1 MLLLAVL
8 FAGLGFSAPAQAQ
21 TATVTWDSAF
31 VMAYGGPGGFLSN
44 GDSVDIGTTVTFDFA
59 FPSGWTYASRPSG
72 CNIVHDSG
80 DRWQATITETC
91 HVSGYETSIM
101 MMGIGSTEL
110 VEGEHGFF
118 DIVPNGGDSPF
129 SLTLESGTVPT
140 GMSFN
145 DGTVS
150 GIPSQEGSFD
160 FTVSAT
166 NGYGHSVSQ
175 AFTLMVAG
183 PNTGGPTIA
192 SISPRAGPAEGG
204 TSVVIT
210 GMNFTGATEVN
221 FGGEPVFSFVVN
233 SATQIT
239 ASTAPHAQGT
249 VDVEVVTPSGGATA
263 PGAFTFDAPVELLLS
278 INDVTVV
285 EGDSGTTT
293 ATFEIRLNQPLPQ
306 FRSVTFDIAT
316 ADGTAIAGV
325 DYEAGS
331 GTGIDMG
338 VGNAV
343 RTFAVRVNGDTLAE
357 PDKTFF
363 VNVTNVVGATVVK
376 AQGVGT
382 IQDDDAAGP
391 TITGISPNAGAYP
404 TIVTITGTG
413 LTGPSMVLFGG
424 VVSASVT
431 GVDDNTVLAEA
442 PPHPGGV
449 VDVEVYTD
457 AGLAF
462 APAAFTFDNSPP
474 TANPVSATVA
484 YGSSGNPITL
494 DITGVP
500 ASSVA
505 VGTAPTNG
513 TATASGTTITYTP
526 NTGYAG
532 PDSFTYT
539 ATNAGGTS
547 SPATVTITVVD
558 PPLQDFA
565 FTTEFETPLNL
576 SVVND
581 GVPHYFLVVAPTHGT
596 IVLNADGSAT
606 YTPNAGFSGTDE
618 FQYDTGIYGDN
629 TGTVTITVNQP
640 TITYTPTN
648 PPAGIVGAPYSQSIA
663 GGASG
668 GTPPHT
674 FAHDSGTMVPG
685 LTLAA
690 DGTLS
695 GTPTMAG
702 TFTFS
707 VVAIDSSTGTGPFSS
722 APADVSVTIGQDAP
736 TITDVSPNTGPM
748 AGSRMVTITG
758 TNLNGASAIS
768 FGGVAAAN
776 YTVESA
782 TQITAMT
789 PAGSAGAADVVV
801 TTPGGSA
808 TLADGFTYE
817 APVAA
822 PTVSSV
828 AVPANGYYRAGDIL
842 SFTVDFSDNVIV
854 DTTGGTPRIGL
865 TVGTATRY
873 ADYASGSDSRALVF
887 QHVVH
892 TGDQDI
898 DGIAITAIDANGG
911 AVASAAGGTQ
921 ANLTLNNVGST
932 SGVLVDAV
940 APTVISSAVSSS
952 PASDATTVGFDVT
965 FSEQV
970 NGVDPSDFVLTTT
983 DSATGTVGGIGTADG
998 VTYHINVSYIS
1009 GTGSLRLDVL
1019 ADGSITDLAG
1029 NPMTAPFASGTPWVR
1044 GGSTDAAL
1052 VGLAPSAGI
1061 LDPVFDPATADY
1073 DVAVDNATDS
1083 ITLTPMAADANA
1095 TITVAGQAVASGS
1108 ASQAIALAVGTTTV
1122 SVVVTAEDNTTTRTY
1137 TVTVTRAAST
1147 NATLTSL
1154 VPSAG
1159 TLDPAF
1165 DPATLAYAVAVDIAT
1180 DSIALTPTA
1189 AEVNATITVAGQAV
1203 ASGSASQQIAL
1214 TVGTTA
1220 IPVVVAAE
1228 DGTTTQTYTVTVTR
1242 TASTNA
1248 TLVELTPSAGA
1259 LDPAFDSDALD
1270 YAVAVANAVD
1280 SLTLTPIADDA
1291 NATIVVDGQTVASG
1305 SASQA
1310 IALSVG
1316 PTAIQVVVTAE
1327 DDMTTR
1333 TYAVTV
1339 ERAQPVPTVV
1349 SRAIEINAGE
1359 TVSVD
1364 LTEGASGSP
1373 FTNAAIVDLSN
1384 AEAGTA
1390 RIERDGQ
1397 SYRLVFA
1404 SSSTYTG
1411 GTDIRFT
1418 LSNATGTSAPGT
1430 IAFTILGRPDPSQDP
1445 EVIGLLTA
1453 QVDAAKRFAQV
1464 QTRNFND
1471 RLEQLHNE
1479 GDRRSN
1485 SMNLRLGYNAK
1496 EKPGDREIRELVER
1510 AHETPGL
1517 LGYAPQNA
1525 SGSGSGALASDEEAP
1540 STSSIGNDGMDLG
1553 PYAIWTGGYINFGES
1568 NSGRLDLDH
1577 TMVGV
1582 SAGVDHRFS
1591 QKFIAGFGVG
1601 FGRDRT
1607 DVGAN
1612 GTQSTGH
1619 AYSAA
1624 VYGSYKPFDNFF
1636 LDGLVGGSWLDFDS
1650 RRYVTA
1656 TGDFATGKRSGHQ
1669 VFGSLTAA
1677 YEFRDETW
1685 LVSPY
1690 GRIELSR
1697 TWLEGFA
1704 EDGGGGFGLR
1714 YGDQSID
1721 TVSGVIGLRAEYAFK
1736 TNWGSLTP
1744 GARVEYTHDFAG
1756 SSRINLGYIDLD
1768 HLPYRLDIEASNRSY
1783 MTLGLSLEAQLPQ
1796 DWTLGFDYR
1805 TAFGSNQ
1812 RDDTFGLEIAK
1823 RF

>member
-145 DGTVS
+145 NGTVS

-210 GMNFTGATEVN
+210 GTNFTGATEVN

-249 VDVEVVTPSGGATA
+249 VDVEVVTPGGGATA

-565 FTTEFETPLNL
+565 FTTEFETQLNL

-581 GVPHYFLVVAPTHGT
+581 GVSHYFLVVAPTHGT

-674 FAHDSGTMVPG
+674 FAHGSGTMVPG

-748 AGSRMVTITG
+748 AGSTMVTITG

-873 ADYASGSDSRALVF
+873 ADYVSGSDSRALVF
-887 QHVVH
+887 QHVVN
-892 TGDQDI
+892 TGDRDL

-911 AVASAAGGTQ
+911 TFASAAGGIP

-932 SGVLVDAV
+932 SGVLVDAL

-983 DSATGTVGGIGTADG
+983 GSATGTVGGNGTADG
-998 VTYHINVSYIS
+998 VTYHINVSGIS

-1052 VGLAPSAGI
+1052 AGLAPSAGI

-1073 DVAVDNATDS
+1073 DVAVDRATDS

-1095 TITVAGQAVASGS
+1095 TITVAGQAVTSGS
-1108 ASQAIALAVGTTTV
+1108 ASQVIALAVGATAIP
-1122 SVVVTAEDNTTTRTY
+1122 VVVTAEDGTTTRTY
-1137 TVTVTRAAST
+1137 TVTVTRAVST
-1147 NATLTSL
+1147 NATL
-1154 VPSAG
+1154 AG
-1159 TLDPAF
+1159 
-1165 DPATLAYAVAVDIAT
+1165 
-1180 DSIALTPTA
+1180 
-1189 AEVNATITVAGQAV
+1189 
-1203 ASGSASQQIAL
+1203 
-1214 TVGTTA
+1214 
-1220 IPVVVAAE
+1220 
-1228 DGTTTQTYTVTVTR
+1228 
-1242 TASTNA
+1242 
-1248 TLVELTPSAGA
+1248 LTPSAGA

-1496 EKPGDREIRELVER
+1496 EKPGDREIRELVEKAR
-1510 AHETPGL
+1510 ETPGL

-1619 AYSAA
+1619 AYNAA

-1677 YEFRDETW
+1677 YEFHDETW

-1812 RDDTFGLEIAK
+1812 RDDAFGLEIAK